1 MSTLRLQCSWKM
13 DSAFPRD
20 AMQINPVFDVG
31 FNVADPSAGADAEA
45 LCEDLADALSSWDGS
60 AAEVTVKAYDVEGTP
75 PVYASGQAVR
85 NVGGIGSSGMPRE
98 IALCLSFYSGHNA
111 PGLRGRLYIPA
122 VFLTSAPGQRPTTAQ
137 MTNVGNL
144 AAVFQ
149 ALGGTNVDWSIWS
162 VRDSERHAVTHWW
175 VDDEWDVIRSRG
187 LRATTRQT
195 GTTSE
200 S

>member
-31 FNVADPSAGADAEA
+31 FDITQPEAEA
-45 LCEDLADALSSWDGS
+45 EADTLCDDLATALSAWDGS
-60 AAEVTVKAYDVEGTP
+60 AAEITVKAYDVQGTQ
-75 PVYASGQAVR
+75 PVYASGSAVK

-122 VFLTSAPGQRPTTAQ
+122 VFLTSSPGQRPTTAQ